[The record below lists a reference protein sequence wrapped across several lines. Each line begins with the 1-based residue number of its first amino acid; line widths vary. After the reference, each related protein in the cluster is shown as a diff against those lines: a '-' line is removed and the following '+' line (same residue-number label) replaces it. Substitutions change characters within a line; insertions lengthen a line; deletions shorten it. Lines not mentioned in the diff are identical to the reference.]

1 MGHIG
6 KLSGQDFDLF
16 VNRLVFVHNKHVLAF
31 HGAQAAFYL
40 YAGCSQI
47 LVGNGHRQFFS
58 QILEFLIYLF
68 RFQFKLVFCLT
79 LKISLIVLYLHHNEL
94 NLITPP

>member
-16 VNRLVFVHNKHVLAF
+16 VNRLVFVHDEHVLALYLA
-31 HGAQAAFYL
+31 HAAFDL

-47 LVGNGHRQFFS
+47 LVGNVQRQFFS
-58 QILEFLIYLF
+58 QIL
-68 RFQFKLVFCLT
+68 
-79 LKISLIVLYLHHNEL
+79 
-94 NLITPP
+94 